1 MPTLSRLAGDPA
13 GYRRAYLQLLE
24 KLVMIT
30 TPCAAILVVEPD
42 AVVRLLF
49 GPDWS
54 AAAPIVG
61 WLGVAALYQPAT
73 YTCYWLFMAPA
84 RARHNPHLGLIRRRK
99 TDSPLVAAGPFGAV
113 CGAARA

>member
-1 MPTLSRLAGDPA
+1 
-13 GYRRAYLQLLE
+13 
-24 KLVMIT
+24 MIT

-73 YTCYWLFMAPA
+73 YPCSWLFMSQDRSRDMLPW
-84 RARHNPHLGLIRRRK
+84 GLIGS
-99 TDSPLVAAGPFGAV
+99 TMTAISIGAAVPFGPV
-113 CGAARA
+113 SGAARYRLPGLLVRRLDTRGVGKRGG

>member
-1 MPTLSRLAGDPA
+1 
-13 GYRRAYLQLLE
+13 
-24 KLVMIT
+24 MIT

-73 YTCYWLFMAPA
+73 YTCSWLFISQDRSPDILHWGMSGPRRPRFPIVAGVRFGPLSVGASYGLSA
-84 RARHNPHLGLIRRRK
+84 RKG
-99 TDSPLVAAGPFGAV
+99 AGWGQGESV
-113 CGAARA
+113 